1 MSLGNAITPEDAA
14 PMAELSSQFLAVHS
28 RGRIVLLKTAD
39 IDFIQAEGNYVAIHA
54 GRDTYLVRET
64 MSELEARLAP
74 ARFVRIHRSTIVNV
88 ARIKEI
94 HPWFH
99 GHHVVV
105 LSTGDRLRLSRYQR
119 SKLAFLFP

>member
-1 MSLGNAITPEDAA
+1 MATNPITPDDE
-14 PMAELSSQFLAVHS
+14 MAELSSNFLAVHS

-39 IDFIQAEGNYVAIHA
+39 IDFIEAAGNYVTIRTGHES
-54 GRDTYLVRET
+54 YLVRET
-64 MSELEARLAP
+64 MAELERRLAP